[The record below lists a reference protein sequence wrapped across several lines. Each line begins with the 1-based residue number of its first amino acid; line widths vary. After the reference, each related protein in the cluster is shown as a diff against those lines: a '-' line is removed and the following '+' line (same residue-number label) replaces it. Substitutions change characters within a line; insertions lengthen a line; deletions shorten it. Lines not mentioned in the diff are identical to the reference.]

1 MVSET
6 VPQMSLIL
14 LYCVISSARW
24 LSYDLMAPLFVAFG
38 LREPH
43 SEMID
48 AKSGGNGIPL
58 RVRETL
64 GFMQI
69 ICKQPR

>member
-1 MVSET
+1 
-6 VPQMSLIL
+6 
-14 LYCVISSARW
+14 
-24 LSYDLMAPLFVAFG
+24 MAPLFVAFG

-58 RVRETL
+58 RVR
-64 GFMQI
+64 FMQI
-69 ICKQPR
+69 ICQQPRWKRMATVVVERKRVINLP

>member
-1 MVSET
+1 
-6 VPQMSLIL
+6 
-14 LYCVISSARW
+14 
-24 LSYDLMAPLFVAFG
+24 MAPLFVAFG

-58 RVRETL
+58 RVRET
-64 GFMQI
+64 GVHADNM
-69 ICKQPR
+69 